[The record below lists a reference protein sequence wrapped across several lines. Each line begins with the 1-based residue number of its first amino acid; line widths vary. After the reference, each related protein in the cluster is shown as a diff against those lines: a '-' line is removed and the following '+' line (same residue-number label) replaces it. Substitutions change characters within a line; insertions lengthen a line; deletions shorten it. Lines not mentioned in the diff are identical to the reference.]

1 MEKKNSVLKIL
12 PVKKEKEKPSILNPI
27 LPIYPSCTCLV
38 APPRAG
44 KSNLVMNLLANPNF
58 YYGGNEN
65 DPENPS
71 FFDEIYYFSPTS
83 RFDKT
88 TKNIL
93 NKMDNVIQIDD
104 MDELVNINLYVE
116 EIQKMQKNWDE
127 EKEGK
132 PRPKILLCYDDLAD
146 ILVKTKVDMLSTKYR
161 HYGFSI
167 ICIVQ
172 SYKKLPPV
180 LRNCM
185 TALIFFN
192 LMSENEY
199 VKLYEEHGQNIP
211 GYWEY
216 IKLLNKK
223 YQFLY
228 YNIEQQELYHNFETL
243 LWSKDE
249 MLDGEINKISIDN
262 ASDDDED

>member
-1 MEKKNSVLKIL
+1 MDKKNSVLKIL
-12 PVKKEKEKPSILNPI
+12 PVKKETEKPSILNPI
-27 LPIYPSCTCLV
+27 LPIFPSCTCIV
-38 APPRAG
+38 GPPRSS
-44 KSNLVMNLLANPNF
+44 KSTLVMNLLCNPNF

-83 RFDKT
+83 RFDRT
-88 TKNIL
+88 TKNVL
-93 NKMDNVIQIDD
+93 SKMDNVIQIDD
-104 MDELVNINLYVE
+104 MDDLVNINLYVE
-116 EIQKMQKNWDE
+116 EIQKSQKNWDE
-127 EKEGK
+127 EKEKK

-172 SYKKLPPV
+172 SYKKLPSV

-185 TALIFFN
+185 TAFIFFN
-192 LMSENEY
+192 LMSEKEY
-199 VKLYEEHGQNIP
+199 IKVFEEHGQSIP
-211 GYWEY
+211 GYWEH

-228 YNIEQQELYHNFETL
+228 FNIENQELYHNFEKL
-243 LWSKDE
+243 LWSKDQ
-249 MLDGEINKISIDN
+249 MLDGAYDKEE
-262 ASDDDED
+262 DED

>member
-1 MEKKNSVLKIL
+1 MDKKNSVLKIL
-12 PVKKEKEKPSILNPI
+12 PVKKEMEKPSILNPI
-27 LPIYPSCTCLV
+27 LPIFPSCVCIV
-38 APPRAG
+38 GPPRSS
-44 KSNLVMNLLANPNF
+44 KSTLTMNLLCNPNF
-58 YYGGNEN
+58 YYCGNEN

-71 FFDEIYYFSPTS
+71 FFDEIHYLSPTS

-88 TKNIL
+88 TKNVL

-104 MDELVNINLYVE
+104 MDELQDTALYVAE
-116 EIQKMQKNWDE
+116 LQKSQKDWDE

-132 PRPKILLCYDDLAD
+132 PRPKILLVYDDMVDL
-146 ILVKTKVDMLSTKYR
+146 LVKTKVDMLSTKFR
-161 HYGFSI
+161 HYNFSV
-167 ICIVQ
+167 ICISQ

-185 TALIFFN
+185 TAFIFFN
-192 LMSENEY
+192 LMSEKEY
-199 VKLYEEHGQNIP
+199 IKVFEEHGQAIP

-228 YNIEQQELYHNFETL
+228 YNIENQELYHNFETL
-243 LWSKDE
+243 IWSKDQ
-249 MLDGEINKISIDN
+249 MLESGV
-262 ASDDDED
+262 DDLNLNTIPTK

>member
-1 MEKKNSVLKIL
+1 MDKKNSVLKIL

-27 LPIYPSCTCLV
+27 LPIFPSCVCIV
-38 APPRAG
+38 GPPRSS
-44 KSNLVMNLLANPNF
+44 KSTLTMNLLCNPNF
-58 YYGGNEN
+58 YYCGNEN

-71 FFDEIYYFSPTS
+71 FFDEIHYLSPTS

-88 TKNIL
+88 TKNVL

-104 MDELVNINLYVE
+104 MDELQDTALYVAE
-116 EIQKMQKNWDE
+116 LQKSQKDWDE

-132 PRPKILLCYDDLAD
+132 PRPKILLVYDDMVDL
-146 ILVKTKVDMLSTKYR
+146 LVKTKVDMLSTKFR
-161 HYGFSI
+161 HYNFSV
-167 ICIVQ
+167 ICISQ

-185 TALIFFN
+185 TAFIFFN
-192 LMSENEY
+192 LMSEKEY
-199 VKLYEEHGQNIP
+199 IKVFEEHGQAIP
-211 GYWEY
+211 GYWEH

-228 YNIEQQELYHNFETL
+228 YNIENQELYHNFETL
-243 LWSKDE
+243 IWSKDQ
-249 MLDGEINKISIDN
+249 MLEDGKGY
-262 ASDDDED
+262 DEPDADTED

>member
-1 MEKKNSVLKIL
+1 MDKKNSVLKIL

-27 LPIYPSCTCLV
+27 LPIFPSCTCIV

-65 DPENPS
+65 DPDNPS
-71 FFDEIYYFSPTS
+71 FFDEIHYLSPTS
-83 RFDKT
+83 RFDKS
-88 TKNIL
+88 TKTIL
-93 NKMDNVIQIDD
+93 SKMDNVIQIDD
-104 MDELVNINLYVE
+104 MEELQNIAFYVQALQQS
-116 EIQKMQKNWDE
+116 QKDWDE
-127 EKEGK
+127 DKEGR
-132 PRPKILLCYDDLAD
+132 PRPKILLVYDDMVDL
-146 ILVKTKVDMLSTKYR
+146 LVQSKVDMLSTKFR
-161 HYGFSI
+161 HYNFSV
-167 ICIVQ
+167 ICISQ

-192 LMSENEY
+192 LMSEKEFI
-199 VKLYEEHGQNIP
+199 KLFEEHTQAIP
-211 GYWEY
+211 GYWEH

-228 YNIEQQELYHNFETL
+228 YNIESQTLYHNFETL
-243 LWSKDE
+243 IWSKDQ
-249 MLDGEINKISIDN
+249 MLDGAYDKE
-262 ASDDDED
+262 EDKDLF

>member
-12 PVKKEKEKPSILNPI
+12 PVKKEADPESILNPI
-27 LPIYPSCTCLV
+27 LPIYPSCTCIV

-44 KSNLVMNLLANPNF
+44 KSNLVMNLLCNPNF

-71 FFDEIYYFSPTS
+71 YFDEIYYFSPTS

-93 NKMDNVIQIDD
+93 SKMDNVIQIDD
-104 MDELVNINLYVE
+104 TDELLNIAMYVE
-116 EIQKMQKNWDE
+116 EIQKSQKNWDP
-127 EKEGK
+127 EKEGG
-132 PRPKILLCYDDLAD
+132 PRPKILLVYDDLAD

-172 SYKKLPPV
+172 SYKKLPSV

-192 LMSENEY
+192 LMSEKEFI
-199 VKLYEEHGQNIP
+199 KLHDEHGQNIN
-211 GYWEY
+211 GYWDY
-216 IKLLNKK
+216 IKLLNKR
-223 YQFLY
+223 YSFLY
-228 YNIEQQELYHNFETL
+228 YCIEKQELYHNFETL
-243 LWSKDE
+243 LWSKDL
-249 MLDGEINKISIDN
+249 MLDGAYDKEEKD
-262 ASDDDED
+262 

>member
-1 MEKKNSVLKIL
+1 MDKKNSVLKIL
-12 PVKKEKEKPSILNPI
+12 PVKKEADPESILNPI
-27 LPIYPSCTCLV
+27 LPIYPSCTCIV

-44 KSNLVMNLLANPNF
+44 KSNLVMNLLCNPNF

-71 FFDEIYYFSPTS
+71 YFDEIYYFSPTS

-93 NKMDNVIQIDD
+93 SKMDNVIQIDD
-104 MDELVNINLYVE
+104 TDELLNIAMYVE
-116 EIQKMQKNWDE
+116 EIQKSQKNWDSD
-127 EKEGK
+127 KEGA
-132 PRPKILLCYDDLAD
+132 PRPKILLVYDDLAD

-172 SYKKLPPV
+172 SYKRLPSV

-192 LMSENEY
+192 LMSEKEFI
-199 VKLYEEHGQNIP
+199 KLHDEHTQAIP
-211 GYWEY
+211 GYWNF

-223 YQFLY
+223 YSFLY
-228 YNIEQQELYHNFETL
+228 YSIEKQELYHNFETL
-243 LWSKDE
+243 LWSKDL
-249 MLDGEINKISIDN
+249 MLQGAYDKEEN
-262 ASDDDED
+262 ED